1 MYYCYGQ
8 VRTAKGSIAA
18 GTDQSKLWSIFTAG
32 ENPVQLIGGSYWSGD
47 AGEMYGLV
55 MLPPSVPDQPNGT
68 ATLTGAMG
76 AITLNFQM
84 GGGQTATTP
93 LAVWPGQKTA
103 GNTPPIVPPFWSV
116 YAIPFDA
123 TSTADFQVRLMGMD
137 LVKP

>member
-55 MLPPSVPDQPNGT
+55 MLPPSVPNLPNGT

-84 GGGQTATTP
+84 GGGP
-93 LAVWPGQKTA
+93 NGNYSVSSLARSKDRRQ
-103 GNTPPIVPPFWSV
+103 
-116 YAIPFDA
+116 YA
-123 TSTADFQVRLMGMD
+123 ADRPSL
-137 LVKP
+137 LVGLCNCL

>member
-1 MYYCYGQ
+1 MG
-8 VRTAKGSIAA
+8 AGS
-18 GTDQSKLWSIFTAG
+18 DQSKLWSVFTAG

-84 GGGQTATTP
+84 GGGPNRNYSVSSLAGSKDRRQYTTNRA
-93 LAVWPGQKTA
+93 AV
-103 GNTPPIVPPFWSV
+103 
-116 YAIPFDA
+116 
-123 TSTADFQVRLMGMD
+123 
-137 LVKP
+137 LVGLCNSL